1 MKWVD
6 STADRRGNHLDRD
19 LTLPGIIGGL
29 LTLHY
34 GIGFILGTGERVYL
48 TGASGAVYALSTG
61 LGLLCFAFLAGFYWR
76 ARYLIWHLLGNQYG
90 SRVRTTTNALSWVWM
105 AGVTAAQIL
114 GGASALRVLGAPAN
128 LAMMIVA
135 FAIAGFAA
143 VFDVMENPKAILT
156 RTASRTTGVLG
167 DRPERIKKIRE
178 WMLAS
183 ILMMSTGALM
193 FATWRLGGASLYLK
207 SVQDFVPSL
216 SQAPLG
222 DVLGVGFATVLL
234 TVIGMDFQQYVVRGR
249 SQADAVWASV
259 IAGIC
264 LIPMA
269 FLPAAVALAAKASLS
284 NSVMDAKEAIPLVI
298 SVLGDRLSYG
308 GGTILVGALS
318 VAAVGSGMGLVRAMN
333 ASLRDAVHTDGRLAR
348 HTASFVNV
356 VVAFGIALLGETIVR
371 TIVSFY
377 AIYVAGVFVPFM
389 AYLLDRTDRL
399 HFSSRSIQASMW
411 TGALVAA
418 VIFAAS
424 IIDER
429 HGSVISAGIHDWR
442 EFLMIIGGMLGAVL
456 VLLVTHQ
463 RSAFFRAR

>member
-1 MKWVD
+1 
-6 STADRRGNHLDRD
+6 
-19 LTLPGIIGGL
+19 
-29 LTLHY
+29 
-34 GIGFILGTGERVYL
+34 
-48 TGASGAVYALSTG
+48 
-61 LGLLCFAFLAGFYWR
+61 
-76 ARYLIWHLLGNQYG
+76 
-90 SRVRTTTNALSWVWM
+90 M